1 MNVKQFTILSVLVAL
16 TIVLEQVLSFL
27 PNIQVTCLLI
37 VIISTSFDKKSISL
51 AILVY
56 VTLDNLIGGFTYL
69 YPFMFISWL
78 VFALLINQAKER
90 NEFVLAL
97 MSLVFGFIHMLI
109 LAVPTILILKVDP
122 IIYLMADIPYTIVF
136 MLVNFLTVFWLYQ
149 PLKKIVMNY
158 I

>member
-1 MNVKQFTILSVLVAL
+1 MSVKKFTILSVLVAL
-16 TIVLEQVLSFL
+16 TVVFEQVLSFL

-37 VIISTSFDKKSISL
+37 VIISTSFEKKSIFL

-78 VFALLINQAKER
+78 IFALIINQAKDR
-90 NEFVLAL
+90 NEFILAL
-97 MSLVFGFIHMLI
+97 ISMIFGFLHMLI
-109 LAVPTILILKVDP
+109 LAVPTIFILRVDP
-122 IIYLMADIPYTIVF
+122 IVYFMSDIPYTAVF
-136 MLVNFLTVFWLYQ
+136 MLVNFLTVFWLYK
-149 PLKKIVMNY
+149 PLKKIIENY